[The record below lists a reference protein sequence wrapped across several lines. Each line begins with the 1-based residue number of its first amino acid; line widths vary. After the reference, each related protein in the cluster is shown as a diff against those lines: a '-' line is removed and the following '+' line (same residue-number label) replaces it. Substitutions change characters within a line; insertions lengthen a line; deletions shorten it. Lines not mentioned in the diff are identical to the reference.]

1 MNPFRAALVGIYR
14 GVVLKRKLRGAA
26 FASWSP
32 EFETLATLMHHYSK
46 VSTLLPLSVQRQA
59 ATSLLRPT
67 KATTETQYEPARVG
81 AIRCEWFRREGSSR
95 ERVFLYLHGGG
106 YSIGSIDT
114 HRDLVA
120 RIVEASGMQAFVPD
134 YRLAPEHRFPAQLED
149 ALECYRWLL
158 QQGYRGSQIVIGG
171 DSAGGG
177 LTLSLLLA
185 LRDAG
190 DPLPAAAVCLSPW
203 ADLEATGGSMRSNA
217 AFDYVGRA
225 TLLTYASRLVTSK
238 DRKNP
243 LAAPIYGDY
252 RGLPPLLIQVGAL
265 ETLLDDAIRVTSRA
279 RRAGVEVSLEIE
291 PEMIHVW
298 HAFGNLSTNAPLAV
312 QRIGEF
318 ARRAVG
324 LSDTRSREGAAAHG

>member
-1 MNPFRAALVGIYR
+1 MNPMRAALVGIYR
-14 GVVLKRKLRGAA
+14 GIVLKRKLRGPA
-26 FASWSP
+26 FPSWSP
-32 EFETLATLMHHYSK
+32 EFETLATLMHNYSK
-46 VSTLLPLSVQRQA
+46 VSTLLPLAVQRQA

-67 KATTETQYEPARVG
+67 KATSATQYEPERVG
-81 AIRCEWFRREGSSR
+81 SIRCEWFRKATSSR
-95 ERVFLYLHGGG
+95 DRVFLYLHGGG

-120 RIVEASGMQAFVPD
+120 RIVAASGMQAFVPD

-158 QQGYRGSQIVIGG
+158 KQGFMGSQIVVGG

-190 DPLPAAAVCLSPW
+190 DPLPAAAVVLSPW

-217 AFDYVGRA
+217 PYDYVGRA
-225 TLLTYASRLVTSK
+225 TLLTYASRFVTAK

-243 LAAPIYGDY
+243 LAAPLYGDY
-252 RGLPPLLIQVGAL
+252 RGLPPILIQVGAV

-279 RRAGVEVSLEIE
+279 RRAGVDVRLEIE

-298 HAFGNLSTNAPLAV
+298 QAFGNLSSNAEHAV
-312 QRIGEF
+312 ARIGEY
-318 ARRAVG
+318 ARQAVG
-324 LSDTRSREGAAAHG
+324 LGPAETKAAATYG

>member
-1 MNPFRAALVGIYR
+1 MNPFRTALVGIYR
-14 GVVLKRKLRGAA
+14 GVVLKRKLRGPA
-26 FASWSP
+26 FPSWSP

-46 VSTLLPLSVQRQA
+46 VSTVLPLSAQRRA

-67 KATTETQYEPARVG
+67 KATSETEYERVRVG
-81 AIRCEWFRREGSSR
+81 AIPCEWFRRPDSSL

-120 RIVEASGMQAFVPD
+120 RIVEASGMQALVPD
-134 YRLAPEHRFPAQLED
+134 YRLAPEHRFPAQLQD
-149 ALECYRWLL
+149 ALACYRWLL
-158 QQGYRGSQIVIGG
+158 RQGFLGSQIVVGG

-217 AFDYVGRA
+217 PHDYVGRE
-225 TLLTYASRLVTSK
+225 TLLTYADRFVTAK
-238 DRKNP
+238 DRRNP
-243 LAAPIYGDY
+243 LAAPIYGDF
-252 RGLPPLLIQVGAL
+252 RGLPPLLIQAGAV

-279 RRAGVEVSLEIE
+279 RRAGVEVRLEIE

-298 HAFGNLSTNAPLAV
+298 HAFGNLSTNAPRAV
-312 QRIGEF
+312 GRIGDF

-324 LSDTRSREGAAAHG
+324 LSAAAERPAAHG

>member
-1 MNPFRAALVGIYR
+1 MNPLRSALVGIYR
-14 GVVLKRKLRGAA
+14 GVVLKRRLRGPA
-26 FASWSP
+26 FPSWSA

-46 VSTLLPLSVQRQA
+46 VSTWLPLSVQRQA

-67 KATTETQYEPARVG
+67 KATSETSYERVRVG
-81 AIRCEWFRREGSSR
+81 DVRCEWFRRETSSR
-95 ERVFLYLHGGG
+95 EQVFLYLHGGG

-120 RIVEASGMQAFVPD
+120 RIVETSGMQAFVPD

-149 ALECYRWLL
+149 ALACYRWLL
-158 QQGYRGSQIVIGG
+158 GRGHRGSQIVIGG

-190 DPLPAAAVCLSPW
+190 DPMPAAAVCLSPW

-217 AFDYVGRA
+217 LHDYVGRA
-225 TLLTYASRLVTSK
+225 TLLTYANRFVTEK
-238 DRKNP
+238 DKRNP
-243 LAAPIYGDY
+243 LAAPIYGDF
-252 RGLPPLLIQVGAL
+252 RGLPPLLIQVGAI
-265 ETLLDDAIRVTSRA
+265 ETLLDDAIRVASRA
-279 RRAGVEVSLEIE
+279 RRAGVEVTLEVE

-298 HAFGNLSTNAPLAV
+298 HAFGNLSSNAPAAV
-312 QRIGEF
+312 ARIGEF

-324 LSDTRSREGAAAHG
+324 LNEQSSEGAAAHG